1 MTAFQEYVEKTAKA
15 RLAAYR
21 EYCSRYGLER
31 PIISQSE
38 RLRIVVERWK
48 QDQVDRERVHSQGQL
63 EALRTCTVE
72 VTELPRDAFHTHV
85 SLRMLASE
93 HEEVINELRRWELT
107 PEVNCDVFLMIKGL
121 TRAQLF
127 LTLVEKMEVG

>member
-15 RLAAYR
+15 RFAAYR

-72 VTELPRDAFHTHV
+72 VQSFPVTHFI
-85 SLRMLASE
+85 RM
-93 HEEVINELRRWELT
+93 
-107 PEVNCDVFLMIKGL
+107 
-121 TRAQLF
+121 
-127 LTLVEKMEVG
+127 